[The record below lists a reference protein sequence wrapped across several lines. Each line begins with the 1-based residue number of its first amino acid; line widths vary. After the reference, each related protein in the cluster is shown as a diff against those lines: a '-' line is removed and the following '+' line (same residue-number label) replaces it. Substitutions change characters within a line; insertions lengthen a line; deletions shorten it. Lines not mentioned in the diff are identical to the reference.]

1 MDDSRVELGRK
12 EEPLL
17 AQRWGETLG
26 LFLIVAS
33 VFLLLPQRTLHGVDG
48 EVFLTWIEQG
58 RHDYAR
64 HVAYLH
70 IVGALHSM
78 FSPFGMSALQSLL
91 LASALGSGFAAVCL
105 HRTFRLL
112 APRPFR
118 SGALPAFAAM
128 ATGPCLYYA
137 TCAEIHGVFAAGA
150 GAAWWTF
157 ARLLLAP
164 SLRRVAV
171 VGLCTGAAASI
182 HAFGHVL
189 LPTLAVAS
197 YAFGGPRR
205 GLSTRWWLLA
215 VGLHWGVA
223 VLVATLLGAGAGG
236 QARDAFE
243 FCARHLEGL
252 DLSTVPEVM
261 VREWLIPCAPWS
273 VCAVV
278 GLFVRR
284 ARIWSLATLL
294 GLLLHLPV
302 TVLLLGHHHIDEG
315 GAYLIAVVPA
325 AVMAAVRLL
334 RWREFLLLTVAGFAL
349 SVAAVMPQWKDPVAP
364 EFVSGFATIHQ
375 QQKVA
380 LIAGRRYELDGVRTS
395 VPGAVVIDLGAA
407 LHLWLDERERGT
419 TLALWFDGW
428 WGRFQEA
435 GLPVLL
441 SATALDFFVT
451 SPEPAVRDFWDGHV
465 PTRYLVVPE
474 LRGGF
479 RGAFLLPHPEIGN
492 R

>member
-1 MDDSRVELGRK
+1 MDDCRVELGRK

-17 AQRWGETLG
+17 AQRWGETCG
-26 LFLIVAS
+26 LFLVVAS

-58 RHDYAR
+58 RHDYPR

-70 IVGALHSM
+70 VVGALHSL
-78 FSPFGMSALQSLL
+78 FSPFGITALQSLL

-157 ARLLLAP
+157 ARLLLVP
-164 SLRRVAV
+164 SLLRVAM

-189 LPTLAVAS
+189 LPTLVLAAH
-197 YAFGGPRR
+197 AWGGPRR
-205 GLSTRWWLLA
+205 GLPLSWWA
-215 VGLHWGVA
+215 IAAAMHGAVA
-223 VLVATLLGAGAGG
+223 VLAATVLGAGAGG
-236 QARDAFE
+236 QARDALDYCFQHLGAFE
-243 FCARHLEGL
+243 FA
-252 DLSTVPEVM
+252 TVPEVL
-261 VREWLIPCAPWS
+261 VREWLVPCAPWS
-273 VCAVV
+273 LCAIV
-278 GLFVRR
+278 GMFVRR

-294 GLLLHLPV
+294 GLCLHLPV
-302 TVLLLGHHHIDEG
+302 TVLLLGHHRIDEG

-334 RWREFLLLTVAGFAL
+334 RWREFLLATIAGFVL
-349 SVAAVMPQWKDPVAP
+349 SVADVAPQWKAPVSP
-364 EFVSGFATIHQ
+364 EFVAAFRAIHEQ
-375 QQKVA
+375 HKVA
-380 LIAGRRYELDGVRTS
+380 LIAGRRFELDGVRTG
-395 VPGAVVIDLGAA
+395 VEGAVVIDLGAA
-407 LHLWLDERERGT
+407 LHLWLEEREQGT
-419 TLALWFDGW
+419 TLAQWFDRW
-428 WGRFQEA
+428 WRRFFEA
-435 GLPVLL
+435 DLPVLL
-441 SATALDFFVT
+441 SGTALDFFAT
-451 SPEPAVRDFWDGHV
+451 SNEPSVREFWDEHV
-465 PTRYLVVPE
+465 PTRYLVVLE
-474 LRGGF
+474 VREGF
-479 RGAFLLPHPEIGN
+479 RGAFLLPLPEVGN